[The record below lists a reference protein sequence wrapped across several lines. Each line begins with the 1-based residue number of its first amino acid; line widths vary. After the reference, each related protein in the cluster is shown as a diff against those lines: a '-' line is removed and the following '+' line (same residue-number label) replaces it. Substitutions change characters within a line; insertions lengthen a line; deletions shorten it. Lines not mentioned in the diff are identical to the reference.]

1 VSERR
6 DGASSDGPIAPLYR
20 RLPRGPH
27 KLAPTEVAHHQR
39 IRMHGAMVEAVA
51 ANGYARTSVKQ
62 VIGLAGVSRRAFY
75 EQFTNKQECFLA
87 TFDLIA
93 ARGAKHATDAF
104 RSTSGGVEERLRASY
119 EVFTEGVAANPK
131 GASLAILE
139 AQTAGTV
146 GLAHMRRAAAAFEQM
161 LCRTFASAPDMQP
174 LPVPVARAIVG
185 GMHEA
190 LSVRLR
196 TGRTEEISTLSEEL
210 LAWTMLFQ
218 TPSLSRLPETLA
230 QHARIGEPGPMIA
243 GFESGPRGGDLRER
257 LLKSMLQLAAM
268 DDYKGL
274 SAPQVAEHAG
284 VEPELFFDH
293 FESKED
299 CFLAAFDELADEL
312 LLAASDPGLASGDWP
327 AAVHR
332 SIREL
337 TCLLSDRPLYAH
349 TIARIAPGA
358 GRQVLERDFELA
370 RKIGALLTDGA
381 PKNGSQLAG
390 EGIAGALW
398 HTIRCQVV
406 SNQIHLLPAFAD
418 YLAYV
423 AIAPYIGAESAADV
437 VLEGVTGEAQRK
449 PRSRGARAATGAN
462 AGTAPSARARSSRSR
477 AVQRR
482 RPARKDAR

>member
-6 DGASSDGPIAPLYR
+6 DGASSDGSIAPLYR

-75 EQFTNKQECFLA
+75 EQFSNKQECFLA

-93 ARGAKHATDAF
+93 ARGAKHATEAF
-104 RSTSGGVEERLRASY
+104 RASSGDVEERLRASY
-119 EVFTEGVAANPK
+119 EVLTEGVGANPK
-131 GASLAILE
+131 GASLAIVE
-139 AQTAGTV
+139 AQTTGAV
-146 GLAHMRRAAAAFEQM
+146 GLAHLRRAAAAFEQM
-161 LCRTFASAPDMQP
+161 LCRTFASDPHMQA

-190 LSVRLR
+190 LAVRLR
-196 TGRTEEISTLSEEL
+196 TGRTGEIPALSEEM

-218 TPSLSRLPETLA
+218 APSLGRLPETLA
-230 QHARIGEPGPMIA
+230 QHARAAEPSSLLG
-243 GFESGPRGGDLRER
+243 GFEGEPRGGNLRER

-274 SAPQVAEHAG
+274 SAPQIAEHAG
-284 VEPELFFDH
+284 VAPELFFDH
-293 FESKED
+293 FESKEE
-299 CFLAAFDELADEL
+299 CFLAAFDDLAGEL
-312 LLAASDPGLASGDWP
+312 LLAAADPGLDSGDWP

-332 SIREL
+332 SIREMMD
-337 TCLLSDRPLYAH
+337 LLAERPLYAH

-358 GRQVLERDFELA
+358 GKQALERDYDLA
-370 RKIGALLTDGA
+370 RKIGSLLTDGA
-381 PKNGSQLAG
+381 PKQTHSELTD
-390 EGIAGALW
+390 EGISGALW

-423 AIAPYIGAESAADV
+423 ALTPFIGAEDAADV
-437 VLEGVTGEAQRK
+437 VLEGVAREPALSAAGRRE
-449 PRSRGARAATGAN
+449 PRRG
-462 AGTAPSARARSSRSR
+462 S
-477 AVQRR
+477 
-482 RPARKDAR
+482 